1 MKYINYLSVAHYA
14 HCIIIIKIDMR

>member
-14 HCIIIIKIDMR
+14 HCIIIIKLDMW